1 MDYKRPVHIHN
12 NYMFSPSVH
21 RIAAIDK
28 SLIED
33 KLLIQKLEL
42 VRERE
47 KEKKKISVTVKTTEK
62 KHLQPNQT
70 KD

>member
-1 MDYKRPVHIHN
+1 MDYERPVHIHN
-12 NYMFSPSVH
+12 NYKFSPSVH
-21 RIAAIDK
+21 RIPAIDK

-42 VRERE
+42 VRER
-47 KEKKKISVTVKTTEK
+47 KKKTVTVKTTEK

>member
-12 NYMFSPSVH
+12 NYIFSPSVH
-21 RIAAIDK
+21 RIPAIDK

-42 VRERE
+42 VKERERE
-47 KEKKKISVTVKTTEK
+47 TKKKES
-62 KHLQPNQT
+62 Q
-70 KD
+70 